1 MLQKTPNP
9 APDKPLPKPAVAR
22 EFQPPAMALEDEE
35 PPRYTRWSLYVLT
48 ALVLIAVVWASLA
61 KVDQIVTARGELITV
76 VPTMVVQ
83 PLERVGIKTVNVKV
97 GDIVKK
103 GEVLASLDP
112 TFAQAD
118 VEQLQ
123 TKMASYSARQSRL
136 EAEITNAD
144 YKPSSVPSRAEVL
157 EASLFKERKLT
168 YASKLRTYAEDL
180 ARLNATSASTQTDL
194 AKTKERVELL
204 RRIMAMRETLVRQS
218 YDSELRLLDAQ
229 AQLIAGERDIVQ
241 AEGKLAELKHQAE
254 SANAQR
260 DAYVQEWREKVADE
274 LVTVR
279 RDRESTMEDLNKA
292 LRRRDMVTLVAP
304 EDSVVLEVA
313 QRSMGAVLREA
324 EILFTLVPL
333 NVPLEADVRISPRD
347 IGLVKMGDEVR
358 VKLDAF
364 PFQRH
369 GTASGKVDT
378 ISPDAF
384 RPQRSDGSSQ
394 VQPRDEEKFFHKARV
409 TLTDTALR
417 NTPAN
422 FRLMPGMTVT
432 AEIKVGT
439 RRVISYLLYP
449 ILKGLDESMR
459 EP

>member
-1 MLQKTPNP
+1 MLQKTPV
-9 APDKPLPKPAVAR
+9 PDKPPAKPVVAR

-48 ALVLIAVVWASLA
+48 ALVLLAGLWASLA
-61 KVDQIVTARGELITV
+61 KVDQIVTARGELITI

-97 GDIVKK
+97 GDLVKK
-103 GEVLASLDP
+103 GQVLASLDP

-123 TKMASYSARQSRL
+123 TKVRSYSARQGRL
-136 EAEITNAD
+136 EAEIANTDFVLPGSPN
-144 YKPSSVPSRAEVL
+144 RAEIL
-157 EASLFKERKLT
+157 EASLFKERRLT
-168 YASKLRTYAEDL
+168 YASKLRTFVEDL
-180 ARLNATSASTQTDL
+180 GRINATLASTQTDL
-194 AKTKERVELL
+194 EKTKARVGLL
-204 RRIMAMRETLVRQS
+204 RKIMAMREVLVQQS
-218 YDSELRLLDAQ
+218 YDSELRLLEAQ
-229 AQLIAGERDIVQ
+229 SQLIAGERDMIQ
-241 AEGKLAELKHQAE
+241 AEGKIAELKHQAE
-254 SANAQR
+254 STNAQR

-274 LVTVR
+274 LVSVR
-279 RDRESTMEDLNKA
+279 RDREGTVEDLNKA

-304 EDSVVLEVA
+304 EDAVVLEVA

-333 NVPLEADVRISPRD
+333 NVPLEAEVRISPRD
-347 IGLVKMGDEVR
+347 IGLIQVGNDVR
-358 VKLDAF
+358 IKLDAF

-369 GTASGKVDT
+369 GTASGKVAT

-384 RPQRSDGSSQ
+384 HPQRGDGSNQ
-394 VQPRDEEKFFHKARV
+394 AQPRDDEKFFHKARV
-409 TLTDTALR
+409 GLTDTNLR
-417 NTPAN
+417 NTPAD
-422 FRLMPGMTVT
+422 FRLLPGMTVT